1 MYIADGNNIRM
12 VDEFGTISTLAGHQH
27 HRATWKPLPCVGTIP
42 ISEVRLINLISFNE
56 ERYRYLILLCT
67 GSAELA
73 DGHDDQP
80 S

>member
-42 ISEVRLINLISFNE
+42 ISEVGFLFVLIM
-56 ERYRYLILLCT
+56 RHILALHHR
-67 GSAELA
+67 S
-73 DGHDDQP
+73 

>member
-42 ISEVRLINLISFNE
+42 ISEV
-56 ERYRYLILLCT
+56 
-67 GSAELA
+67 
-73 DGHDDQP
+73 
-80 S
+80 

>member
-42 ISEVRLINLISFNE
+42 ISEVGLIFLPLK
-56 ERYRYLILLCT
+56 YK
-67 GSAELA
+67 
-73 DGHDDQP
+73 
-80 S
+80 

>member
-42 ISEVRLINLISFNE
+42 ISEVCLIFIR
-56 ERYRYLILLCT
+56 ERERETIF
-67 GSAELA
+67 
-73 DGHDDQP
+73 
-80 S
+80 

>member
-42 ISEVRLINLISFNE
+42 ISEVSFIFVPIM
-56 ERYRYLILLCT
+56 RHILALHHR
-67 GSAELA
+67 S
-73 DGHDDQP
+73 